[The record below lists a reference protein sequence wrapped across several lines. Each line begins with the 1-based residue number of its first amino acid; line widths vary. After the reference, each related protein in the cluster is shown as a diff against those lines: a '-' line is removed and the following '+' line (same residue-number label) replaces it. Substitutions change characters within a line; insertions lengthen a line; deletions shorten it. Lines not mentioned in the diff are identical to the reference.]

1 MIRLSFAGAAAAN
14 HGYHFARIFNGCDAA
29 GWQAQG
35 WGRPDA
41 FIRIPDVRVVKVWD
55 EDRSAAQ
62 TLAKV
67 CHIEKVVDKL
77 SDLMEGVD
85 GIVVPDDGSRR
96 HHRFAEPLMKA
107 CTLPIF
113 IDKPLADNIP
123 DAERIVALAG
133 SRNIPMMSASAL
145 RYAKELEEALP
156 TLPQLGDIV
165 TTVSTSPNELIYY
178 GIHGAELFY
187 TVLGPGV
194 EYVHNIGEEG
204 REIVKVAY
212 RDGRHAILL
221 VNENTRMGFRLTL
234 YGTKGWREVTVTD
247 SAYFYSNMLKNFIKM
262 VQTKKPPFPPAHTLD
277 IIRLLC
283 SAKKSRELC
292 QRVYL

>member
-1 MIRLSFAGAAAAN
+1 MIRLSFAGGAAAN
-14 HGYHFARIFNGCDAA
+14 HGYHFARIFNSCDAA

-107 CTLPIF
+107 CTLPI
-113 IDKPLADNIP
+113 D
-123 DAERIVALAG
+123 R
-133 SRNIPMMSASAL
+133 
-145 RYAKELEEALP
+145 
-156 TLPQLGDIV
+156 
-165 TTVSTSPNELIYY
+165 
-178 GIHGAELFY
+178 
-187 TVLGPGV
+187 
-194 EYVHNIGEEG
+194 
-204 REIVKVAY
+204 
-212 RDGRHAILL
+212 
-221 VNENTRMGFRLTL
+221 
-234 YGTKGWREVTVTD
+234 
-247 SAYFYSNMLKNFIKM
+247 
-262 VQTKKPPFPPAHTLD
+262 
-277 IIRLLC
+277 
-283 SAKKSRELC
+283 KS
-292 QRVYL
+292 VV